1 MTLRRVLVE
10 IRVTQQRYQAALDAR
25 AGVDDHGCRGTSRDV
40 PAPAESCRASPYRVA
55 RPGSVA
61 DYGASSASSMPVVVL
76 LGGRALRRPLGTV
89 ADGRNRWLREGRD
102 LTVGV
107 NQGSHQ
113 RAVLDVD
120 HARDAQDLAGLFDKL
135 LGWKARQA
143 ADHRC
148 GGVK

>member
-1 MTLRRVLVE
+1 MRGPESTITAVAAQAEMSRHPPNAVELRRIGWL
-10 IRVTQQRYQAALDAR
+10 
-25 AGVDDHGCRGTSRDV
+25 G
-40 PAPAESCRASPYRVA
+40 PAPSLITVHRVPVRCQSSSCLVAEPSDAHSA
-55 RPGSVA
+55 RWQMGET
-61 DYGASSASSMPVVVL
+61 
-76 LGGRALRRPLGTV
+76 GGCEKVET
-89 ADGRNRWLREGRD
+89 